1 MSENIFI
8 PELWDNKSTKT
19 LKVQVA
25 TTKIITSNKYKFY
38 ILHSI
43 SKETSVFI
51 VSCQLKHKDGYWV
64 NIFSS
69 SVGHKGGL
77 VAVDFYP
84 DYRTQTL
91 GDDVVTP
98 EKFYLS
104 DEDKVYQNMGDIVL
118 YIEKGSSS
126 LTNYHEYIE
135 PNFWIKV
142 KVVYL
147 LY

>member
-1 MSENIFI
+1 MSENIFV
-8 PELWDNKSTKT
+8 PELWDKSMKT

-25 TTKIITSNKYKFY
+25 TAKIITSNKYKFY

-43 SKETSVFI
+43 SKESGVFI
-51 VSCQLKHKDGYWV
+51 VSCHLKHKDGYWV
-64 NIFSS
+64 DISS
-69 SVGHKGGL
+69 SVVGHKGGL
-77 VAVDFYP
+77 VSVDYYP
-84 DYRTQTL
+84 DYRKQTL
-91 GDDVVTP
+91 GDNVVTA

-104 DEDKVYQNMGDIVL
+104 EEDNVYQNMGDIIL
-118 YIEKGSSS
+118 YIEKTSSS
-126 LTNYHEYIE
+126 LSNFHEYIE